1 MNLPNKITIAR
12 IFLTFL
18 FMIFLFSGGVCF
30 SALALLTFLIA
41 SLSDLLDGYLAR
53 KSGTITDFGRF
64 MDPIADK
71 ILVLAAFLA
80 FVEMKLIP
88 AWMVVIIIFRE
99 LSVTGVRILASTKG
113 RIIPASFGGKHKT
126 VSQMAAIFSILSF
139 LLLREIGIKMPGFW
153 TAATEYYFGWVIF
166 FLMLVTVILTL
177 TSGIVY
183 LVRNRDV
190 FLNAERN

>member
-18 FMIFLFSGGVCF
+18 FMIFLFSGGVVF
-30 SALALLTFLIA
+30 RALALLTFLIA

-53 KSGTITDFGRF
+53 KCDMITDFGRF

-99 LSVTGVRILASTKG
+99 LSVTGVRILASTKSKN
-113 RIIPASFGGKHKT
+113 IPASSGGKHKT

-139 LLLREIGIKMPGFW
+139 LVLREVGIEMLGFW
-153 TAATEYYFGWVIF
+153 TAPVEYYFGWVIF
-166 FLMLVTVILTL
+166 FLMLITVILTL
-177 TSGIVY
+177 TSGIAY

-190 FLNAERN
+190 FLNAEHN